1 MKVAVTGASGH
12 IGNVICRALLKEGFS
27 VKALFNSDKRALED
41 LDLDLIKGSVLDFN
55 TLCTLTEDCDV
66 VINCAAVISIN
77 GDPTGN
83 VFKTNTEGP
92 ELLLRAAL
100 QKGVKRIIHLST
112 VHAVTELPHSEPY
125 DETRP
130 YKTKNASV
138 YDHSKARGEQI
149 LLEGSFGKGIEV
161 VIVRPSC
168 VIGPFDF
175 KPSKMGAALL
185 DFKNGKVPFLPC
197 GGYDMVDVRDVAD
210 TIVRSIA
217 LAKDREI
224 FLLSGK
230 YYDFR
235 SFAAEIG
242 KVTGQKMPGT
252 VLPCWFL
259 RLILP
264 FASLYFKVTGMSPSL
279 TRESIDAIEHGHPA
293 MNNAKAIDQ
302 LKHVVR
308 PLETT
313 LKDFFEWQSEQSKK
327 GK

>member
-12 IGNVICRALLKEGFS
+12 IGNVICRTLLKEGFS
-27 VKALFNSDKRALED
+27 VKAMHNSDFRALKD
-41 LDLDLIKGSVLDFN
+41 LDVELVKGSVLDYN
-55 TLCTLTEDCDV
+55 TLCALTSDCDV
-66 VINCAAVISIN
+66 VINCAAVISIS

-92 ELLLRAAL
+92 ELLLRASL
-100 QKGVKRIIHLST
+100 QQGVKRIIHLST
-112 VHAVTELPHSEPY
+112 VHAVTELPYSDPY

-138 YDHSKARGEQI
+138 YDHSKARGEQV

-168 VIGPFDF
+168 VIGPYDF

-217 LAKDREI
+217 LGKDREI
-224 FLLSGK
+224 YLLSGK

-235 SFAAEIG
+235 SFAAVIG
-242 KVTGQKMPGT
+242 KVTGQKMPRI
-252 VLPCWFL
+252 VMPCWAL
-259 RLILP
+259 RMILP
-264 FASLYFKVTGMSPSL
+264 LASLYFKVTGMSPSL
-279 TRESIDAIEHGHPA
+279 TSESIDAIEHGHPS
-293 MNNAKAIDQ
+293 MNNAKATIE

-308 PLETT
+308 PLEQT
-313 LKDFFEWQSEQSKK
+313 LKDFFDWQSEQLKK
-327 GK
+327 KI